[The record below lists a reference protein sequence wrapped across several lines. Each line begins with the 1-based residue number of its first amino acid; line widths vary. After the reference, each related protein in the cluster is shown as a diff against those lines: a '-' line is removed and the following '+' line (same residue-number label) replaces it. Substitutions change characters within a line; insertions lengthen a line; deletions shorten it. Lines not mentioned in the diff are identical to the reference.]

1 MKVEDCHME
10 NPVDENHIY
19 QKDCF
24 AVGLSFVR
32 GHATTIGSISMAIA
46 CIMVSTINDLL
57 PTTIH
62 FKSIFCK
69 TLTGPV
75 KCFRPIYI
83 FSMFGFRLWA
93 WFFR

>member
-32 GHATTIGSISMAIA
+32 GHATTIGSISMGIA
-46 CIMVSTINDLL
+46 CIMVGNIKIRD
-57 PTTIH
+57 
-62 FKSIFCK
+62 FKSQIK
-69 TLTGPV
+69 V
-75 KCFRPIYI
+75 
-83 FSMFGFRLWA
+83 
-93 WFFR
+93 

>member
-32 GHATTIGSISMAIA
+32 GHATTIGSISMGIA
-46 CIMVSTINDLL
+46 CIMVSNIKSTNLS
-57 PTTIH
+57 PKAKSNSHIH
-62 FKSIFCK
+62 K
-69 TLTGPV
+69 
-75 KCFRPIYI
+75 
-83 FSMFGFRLWA
+83 
-93 WFFR
+93 